1 MNNKFDYMRKKYPLF
16 IYHSF
21 DISDDK
27 DDLKIVYDFEIE
39 GLSHFNPYLKIPKN
53 IIKGKIDNKFL
64 NNIDYPNTRW
74 GYGALCLSKTLNK
87 LKTFN
92 GYR

>member
-27 DDLKIVYDFEIE
+27 DDLKIVYDFELTNQKDKYEILE
-39 GLSHFNPYLKIPKN
+39 KHFRKERCNLR
-53 IIKGKIDNKFL
+53 L
-64 NNIDYPNTRW
+64 LT
-74 GYGALCLSKTLNK
+74 
-87 LKTFN
+87 
-92 GYR
+92 